1 MNIQIKKF
9 DPSVIEPNRVLLF
22 IGKRNTGKSTLVKD
36 IMWYNKQIPIGMIMS
51 PTEESNSFYKS
62 MIPDLFI
69 YNDYDPDAVDKLI
82 KRQRKAV
89 KKGMKNPNAFLL
101 LDDCMYDSKKI
112 TKDKNIRY
120 IFMNGRHV
128 KLMMYLTM
136 QYCMDLSPDLRA
148 NIDYVFVLR
157 ENILANKEKIYKNF
171 FGIFPSF
178 DIFNQVMTK
187 CTENFECLVLDN
199 TSRSNNI
206 EDVVF
211 YFKANVRG
219 NFRVGSTAFWQ
230 HHKKHYNPHFDDS
243 DEEERSQRRRIKEK
257 EKMKPDKN
265 KKPVVTVTKRM

>member
-1 MNIQIKKF
+1 MNLQIRKF
-9 DPSVIEPNRVLLF
+9 DPSVIDPNRVLLF

-36 IMWYNKQIPIGMIMS
+36 LMWYNRKIPIGMIMS
-51 PTEESNSFYKS
+51 PTEESNSFYAS

-69 YNDYDPDAVDKLI
+69 YNDYDAPAVDKLI

-89 KKGMKNPNAFLL
+89 KKKIANPNAFLL

-128 KLMMYLTM
+128 KLMLYLTM

-157 ENILANKEKIYKNF
+157 ENIIANKEKIYKNF
-171 FGIFPSF
+171 FGIFPTF
-178 DIFNQVMTK
+178 DIFNQVMTS

-211 YFKANVRG
+211 YYKACVRG
-219 NFRVGSTAFWQ
+219 NFRIGSSEFWQ
-230 HHKKHYNPHFDDS
+230 HHRKHYNKNYDDDS
-243 DEEERSQRRRIKEK
+243 DEERKHDQKKVGKSSKHPIVTIIK
-257 EKMKPDKN
+257 
-265 KKPVVTVTKRM
+265 KK

>member
-9 DPSVIEPNRVLLF
+9 DPTVIEPNRVCLF

-36 IMWYNKQIPIGMIMS
+36 IMWFNKSIPIGMIMS

-89 KKGMKNPNAFLL
+89 KKKMKNPNAFLL

-128 KLMMYLTM
+128 KLMLYLTM

-171 FGIFPSF
+171 FGIFPTF

-199 TSRSNNI
+199 TSRSNEI
-206 EDVVF
+206 EDVV
-211 YFKANVRG
+211 YYYKATVRG
-219 NFRVGSTAFWQ
+219 NFRVGSNAFWQ
-230 HHKKHYNPHFDDS
+230 HHRKHYNPNFDDS
-243 DEEERSQRRRIKEK
+243 DDEEKTKRKKIKETGSTK
-257 EKMKPDKN
+257 SNN
-265 KKPVVTVTKRM
+265 KKPIITVTKRG

>member
-1 MNIQIKKF
+1 MNIQIKRF
-9 DPSVIEPNRVLLF
+9 NPSVIEPNRVLLF

-36 IMWYNKQIPIGMIMS
+36 IMWFNKSIPIGMIMS

-128 KLMMYLTM
+128 KLMLYLTM

-148 NIDYVFVLR
+148 NIDYIFVLR

-199 TSRSNNI
+199 TSRSNDV

-211 YFKANVRG
+211 YYKAVVRG
-219 NFRVGSTAFWQ
+219 NFKVGSSEFWQ
-230 HHKKHYNPHFDDS
+230 HHKKHYNAHYDDS
-243 DEEERSQRRRIKEK
+243 DDDEKQKKKKIKDESNGTK
-257 EKMKPDKN
+257 NN
-265 KKPVVTVTKRM
+265 KKPMVTITKRM

>member
-36 IMWYNKQIPIGMIMS
+36 IMWYNKNIPIGMIMS
-51 PTEESNSFYKS
+51 PTEESNSFYAS

-69 YNDYDPDAVDKLI
+69 YNDYEPDAVDKLI
-82 KRQRKAV
+82 KRQRRAV
-89 KKGMKNPNAFLL
+89 KKKLKNPNAFLL
-101 LDDCMYDSKKI
+101 LDDCMYDSKKV

-199 TSRSNNI
+199 TSRSNEV

-211 YFKANVRG
+211 YYKANVRG
-219 NFRVGSTAFWQ
+219 KFRIGSAEFWQ
-230 HHKKHYNPHFDDS
+230 HHKKHYNEHYDDS
-243 DEEERSQRRRIKEK
+243 DEEERTQKRRIKEK
-257 EKMKPDKN
+257 ESAKVKVN
-265 KKPVVTVTKRM
+265 KKPLVTITKRG

>member
-1 MNIQIKKF
+1 MNIQIKRF

-36 IMWYNKQIPIGMIMS
+36 IMWFNKNIPIGMIMS

-89 KKGMKNPNAFLL
+89 KKGMKDPNAFIL

-128 KLMMYLTM
+128 KLMLYLTM

-171 FGIFPSF
+171 FGIFPTF

-199 TSRSNNI
+199 TSRSNEI

-211 YFKANVRG
+211 YYKATVRG
-219 NFRVGSTAFWQ
+219 HFRVGSAAFWQ
-230 HHKKHYNPHFDDS
+230 HHKKHYNPHHDDS
-243 DEEERSQRRRIKEK
+243 DEEERSKKKKIKDAGASK
-257 EKMKPDKN
+257 SNN
-265 KKPVVTVTKRM
+265 KKPVVTITKRM

>member
-1 MNIQIKKF
+1 MNLQIRQF

-36 IMWYNKQIPIGMIMS
+36 LMWYNRRIPIGMIMS
-51 PTEESNSFYKS
+51 PTEESNSFYS
-62 MIPDLFI
+62 NMIPDLFI
-69 YNDYDPDAVDKLI
+69 YHDYDADAVDKLI
-82 KRQRKAV
+82 KRQKKAV
-89 KKGMKNPNAFLL
+89 KKKMPNPNAFLL

-128 KLMMYLTM
+128 KLMLYLTM

-157 ENILANKEKIYKNF
+157 ENIIANKEKIYKNF
-171 FGIFPSF
+171 FGIFPTF
-178 DIFNQVMTK
+178 DIFNQVMTS
-187 CTENFECLVLDN
+187 CTENFECIVLDN

-211 YFKANVRG
+211 YYKANVRG
-219 NFRVGSTAFWQ
+219 NFKIGSSEFWQ
-230 HHKKHYNPHFDDS
+230 HHRKYYNKNYDDDS
-243 DEEERSQRRRIKEK
+243 DEERKKE
-257 EKMKPDKN
+257 N
-265 KKPVVTVTKRM
+265 KKSKSSNSKHPIVTVIKKKLT